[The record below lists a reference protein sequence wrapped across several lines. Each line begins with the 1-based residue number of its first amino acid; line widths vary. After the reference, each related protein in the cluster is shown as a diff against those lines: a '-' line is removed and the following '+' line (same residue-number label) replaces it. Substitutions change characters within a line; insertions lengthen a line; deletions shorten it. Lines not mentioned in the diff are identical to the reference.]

1 MTQRKTPAQLKSLAD
16 RANRLTGSPA
26 SYWATD
32 PTDPKRETAKG
43 HFTIEGRNGGY
54 ALARVANTAGATDD
68 ITPTLPMSQAYAAIN
83 AFLTG
88 IVIGLQSDRA
98 YTR

>member
-1 MTQRKTPAQLKSLAD
+1 MTQRKTRAQLDLLAD

-26 SYWATD
+26 TYFND
-32 PTDPKRETAKG
+32 PAAQDRKTNRD

-54 ALARVANTAGATDD
+54 ALARVANESGATND
-68 ITPTLPMSQAYAAIN
+68 ITPVLPIGQAYEAIT

-88 IVIGLQSDRA
+88 IVVGLRADRA

>member
-1 MTQRKTPAQLKSLAD
+1 MAERKTRKQLELLAD

-32 PTDPKRETAKG
+32 PTDLKRETAKG

-54 ALARVANTAGATDD
+54 ALARVCNTAGATDG
-68 ITPTLPMSQAYAAIN
+68 ITPVLPLGQAYYAIR
-83 AFLTG
+83 AFVDG
-88 IVIGLQSDRA
+88 IVTGLQSDRA
-98 YTR
+98 YTV

>member
-1 MTQRKTPAQLKSLAD
+1 MAQRKTRAQLELLAD

-54 ALARVANTAGATDD
+54 SLARVCNTAGATDD
-68 ITPTLPMSQAYAAIN
+68 ITPVLPLGQAYDTIT

-88 IVIGLQSDRA
+88 IVVGLHADRA

>member
-1 MTQRKTPAQLKSLAD
+1 MTQRKTRAQLESLAD

-68 ITPTLPMSQAYAAIN
+68 ITPVLPLGQSFYVIR
-83 AFLTG
+83 AFVDG
-88 IVIGLQSDRA
+88 IVTGLKADRA
-98 YTR
+98 YTL

>member
-1 MTQRKTPAQLKSLAD
+1 MTERKTRKQLEALAD

-26 SYWATD
+26 TYWQGDPTATD
-32 PTDPKRETAKG
+32 RKTNRD

-54 ALARVANTAGATDD
+54 SLARVANESGATND
-68 ITPTLPMSQAYAAIN
+68 ITPVLPLGQAYDTIT

-88 IVIGLQSDRA
+88 IVVGLHADRA

>member
-1 MTQRKTPAQLKSLAD
+1 MAERKTRKQLEILAD

-54 ALARVANTAGATDD
+54 ALARVANSAGATDD
-68 ITPTLPMSQAYAAIN
+68 ITPTLPMSQAYEAIN

-88 IVIGLQSDRA
+88 IVIGLHSDRA